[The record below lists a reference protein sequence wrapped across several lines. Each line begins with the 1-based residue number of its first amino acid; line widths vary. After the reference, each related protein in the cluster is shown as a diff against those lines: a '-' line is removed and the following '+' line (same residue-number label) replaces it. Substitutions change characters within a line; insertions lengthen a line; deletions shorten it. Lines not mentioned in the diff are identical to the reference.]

1 MIKDNSEG
9 GFKMKKYHEVE
20 IAGLKRQL
28 PLYQIDE
35 ETWIPLFIA
44 YNDVPLIQASAAEL
58 LKKVPD
64 FDCIVTEEIQGISLA
79 YAMTLLAEKDRF
91 VVARK
96 SAKAYMDDVVAIQ
109 VVEHGEEEDHYKR
122 LYLSKDDAE
131 YIADKRIL
139 LVDDVVLRGS
149 TMSALSDL
157 VNALGG
163 YVVGEA
169 SIIRHG
175 FESAASDDYIDKSC
189 LLSLPLSSSDG
200 EQLK

>member
-1 MIKDNSEG
+1 
-9 GFKMKKYHEVE
+9 MKKFHEVE

-44 YNDVPLIQASAAEL
+44 YNDVPLIQASAREL

-79 YAMTLLAEKDRF
+79 YAMTLLSEKERF

-109 VVEHGEEEDHYKR
+109 VVEHKEDEEHYKR
-122 LYLSKDDAE
+122 LYLSKDDAAF
-131 YIADKRIL
+131 IADKRIL
-139 LVDDVVLRGS
+139 LVDDVVLHGS

-175 FESAASDDYIDKSC
+175 FNSSFSDEYIDKSY
-189 LLSLPLSSSDG
+189 LLSLPLFSANG
-200 EQLK
+200 EEILNVI

>member
-64 FDCIVTEEIQGISLA
+64 LDCIVTEEIQGISLA

-139 LVDDVVLRGS
+139 LVDDVLTTGATAEAIAR
-149 TMSALSDL
+149 ALKGAGAKRVIL
-157 VNALGG
+157 LTV
-163 YVVGEA
+163 A
-169 SIIRHG
+169 SVRSRR
-175 FESAASDDYIDKSC
+175 EEEK
-189 LLSLPLSSSDG
+189 
-200 EQLK
+200 E

>member
-1 MIKDNSEG
+1 M
-9 GFKMKKYHEVE
+9 MKKFHEVE
-20 IAGLKRQL
+20 IAGLKRRL

-44 YNDVPLIQASAAEL
+44 YNDVPLIQVAAEEL
-58 LKKVPD
+58 LKRVPD

-79 YAMTLLAEKDRF
+79 YAMTLLAQKERF

-109 VVEHGEEEDHYKR
+109 VVERGEEEDHYKR
-122 LYLSKDDAE
+122 LYLSKDDTE

-139 LVDDVVLRGS
+139 LVDDVVLHGS
-149 TMSALSDL
+149 TMGALSDL

-175 FESAASDDYIDKSC
+175 FDSSVSDEYIDKSY
-189 LLSLPLSSSDG
+189 LLSLPLFSGDG
-200 EQLK
+200 EQR

>member
-109 VVEHGEEEDHYKR
+109 AVEHGEEEDHYKR

-189 LLSLPLSSSDG
+189 LLSLPLFSSDG

>member
-1 MIKDNSEG
+1 
-9 GFKMKKYHEVE
+9 MKKYHEVE

-64 FDCIVTEEIQGISLA
+64 FYCIVTEEIQGISLA

-189 LLSLPLSSSDG
+189 LLSLPLFSSDG

>member
-1 MIKDNSEG
+1 M
-9 GFKMKKYHEVE
+9 MKKFHEVE

-44 YNDVPLIQASAAEL
+44 YNDVPLIQAAAQEL
-58 LKKVPD
+58 LVKVPD

-79 YAMTLLAEKDRF
+79 YAMTLLAQKDRF

-109 VVEHGEEEDHYKR
+109 VVERREEEENYKR
-122 LYLSKDDAE
+122 LYLSKDDAAF
-131 YIADKRIL
+131 ISDKRIL
-139 LVDDVVLRGS
+139 LVDDVVLHGS

-175 FESAASDDYIDKSC
+175 FNSSATDEYIDKSC
-189 LLSLPLSSSDG
+189 LLSLPLFSANG
-200 EQLK
+200 EELSV

>member
-175 FESAASDDYIDKSC
+175 FESAASDDYIDKSW
-189 LLSLPLSSSDG
+189 LLSLPLFSSDG

>member
-1 MIKDNSEG
+1 
-9 GFKMKKYHEVE
+9 MKKFHDVE

-44 YNDVPLIQASAAEL
+44 YNDVSLIQAAATEL
-58 LKKVPD
+58 LNRVPD

-79 YAMTLLAEKDRF
+79 YAMTLLSQKERF

-109 VVEHGEEEDHYKR
+109 VVEHKEEEDIFKR

-149 TMSALSDL
+149 TMGALSDL

-175 FESAASDDYIDKSC
+175 FDSGVSDEYVDKSY
-189 LLSLPLSSSDG
+189 LLSLPLFSSDG
-200 EQLK
+200 KQI

>member
-1 MIKDNSEG
+1 
-9 GFKMKKYHEVE
+9 MKKFHDVE

-44 YNDVPLIQASAAEL
+44 YNDVSLIQAAAKEL
-58 LKKVPD
+58 LNRVPD

-79 YAMTLLAEKDRF
+79 YAMTLLSQKERF

-109 VVEHGEEEDHYKR
+109 VVEHREEEDLFKR

-149 TMSALSDL
+149 TMGALSDL

-175 FESAASDDYIDKSC
+175 FDSSVSDEYIDKSY
-189 LLSLPLSSSDG
+189 LLSLPLFSSDG
-200 EQLK
+200 KQI

>member
-1 MIKDNSEG
+1 
-9 GFKMKKYHEVE
+9 MKKFHDVE

-44 YNDVPLIQASAAEL
+44 YNDVSLIQAAAKEL
-58 LKKVPD
+58 LNRVPD

-79 YAMTLLAEKDRF
+79 YAMTLLSQKERF

-109 VVEHGEEEDHYKR
+109 VVEHREEEDLFKR

-131 YIADKRIL
+131 YITDKRIL

-149 TMSALSDL
+149 TMGALSDL

-175 FESAASDDYIDKSC
+175 FDSGVSDEYIDKSY
-189 LLSLPLSSSDG
+189 LLSLPLFSSDG
-200 EQLK
+200 KQI

>member
-1 MIKDNSEG
+1 
-9 GFKMKKYHEVE
+9 MKKYHEVE

-189 LLSLPLSSSDG
+189 LLSLPLCSSDG

>member
-1 MIKDNSEG
+1 
-9 GFKMKKYHEVE
+9 MKKFHDVE

-44 YNDVPLIQASAAEL
+44 YNDVSLIQAAAKEL
-58 LKKVPD
+58 LNRVPD

-79 YAMTLLAEKDRF
+79 YAMTLLSQRERF

-109 VVEHGEEEDHYKR
+109 VVEHREEEDLFKR

-149 TMSALSDL
+149 TMGALSDL

-175 FESAASDDYIDKSC
+175 FDSGVSDEYIDKSY
-189 LLSLPLSSSDG
+189 LLSLPLFSSDG
-200 EQLK
+200 KQI

>member
-1 MIKDNSEG
+1 
-9 GFKMKKYHEVE
+9 MKKYHEVE
-20 IAGLKRQL
+20 IAGLTRQL

-44 YNDVPLIQASAAEL
+44 YNDIPLIQAAAAEL
-58 LKKVPD
+58 LKSVPD

-79 YAMTLLAEKDRF
+79 YAMTLLSGKERF

-109 VVEHGEEEDHYKR
+109 VVEHREDEDHYKR
-122 LYLSKDDAE
+122 LYLSKNDAA

-139 LVDDVVLRGS
+139 LVDDVVLHGA
-149 TMSALSDL
+149 TMGALSDL

-175 FESAASDDYIDKSC
+175 FKNHDSDEYIDKTC
-189 LLSLPLSSSDG
+189 LLSLPLFSSNG
-200 EQLK
+200 EQIEVK

>member
-1 MIKDNSEG
+1 
-9 GFKMKKYHEVE
+9 MKKFHDVE

-44 YNDVPLIQASAAEL
+44 YNDVSLIQAAAKEL
-58 LKKVPD
+58 LNRVPD

-79 YAMTLLAEKDRF
+79 YAMTLLSQKERF

-96 SAKAYMDDVVAIQ
+96 SAKAYMDDAVAIQ
-109 VVEHGEEEDHYKR
+109 VVEHREEEDLFKR

-149 TMSALSDL
+149 TMGALSDL

-175 FESAASDDYIDKSC
+175 FDSGVSDEYIDKSY
-189 LLSLPLSSSDG
+189 LLSLPLFSSDG
-200 EQLK
+200 KQI

>member
-1 MIKDNSEG
+1 
-9 GFKMKKYHEVE
+9 MKKFHDVE

-44 YNDVPLIQASAAEL
+44 YNDVSLIQAAAKEL
-58 LKKVPD
+58 LNRVPD

-79 YAMTLLAEKDRF
+79 YAMTLLSQKERF

-109 VVEHGEEEDHYKR
+109 VVEHRDEEDLFKR

-149 TMSALSDL
+149 TMGALSDL

-175 FESAASDDYIDKSC
+175 FDSGVSDEYIDKSY
-189 LLSLPLSSSDG
+189 LLSLPLFSSDG
-200 EQLK
+200 KQI

>member
-44 YNDVPLIQASAAEL
+44 YNDVALIQASAAEL

-131 YIADKRIL
+131 YIADKHIL

-175 FESAASDDYIDKSC
+175 FESTASDDYIDKSC
-189 LLSLPLSSSDG
+189 LLSLPLFSSDG

>member
-1 MIKDNSEG
+1 
-9 GFKMKKYHEVE
+9 MKKFHDVE

-44 YNDVPLIQASAAEL
+44 YNDVSLIQAAAKEL
-58 LKKVPD
+58 LNRVPD

-79 YAMTLLAEKDRF
+79 YAMTLLSQKERF

-109 VVEHGEEEDHYKR
+109 VVEHREEEDLFKR

-149 TMSALSDL
+149 TMGALSDL

-175 FESAASDDYIDKSC
+175 FDSGVSDEYIDKSY
-189 LLSLPLSSSDG
+189 LLSLPLFSSDG
-200 EQLK
+200 KQI

>member
-1 MIKDNSEG
+1 
-9 GFKMKKYHEVE
+9 MKKFHEVE
-20 IAGLKRQL
+20 IAGLKREL

-44 YNDVPLIQASAAEL
+44 YNDVPLIQASASAL
-58 LKKVPD
+58 LEMVPD
-64 FDCIVTEEIQGISLA
+64 FDCIVTEEIQGITLA
-79 YAMTLLAEKDRF
+79 YAMTLLAGKERF

-109 VVEHGEEEDHYKR
+109 VVERREDEEHYKR
-122 LYLSKDDAE
+122 LYLSKDDAD
-131 YIADKRIL
+131 YVAGKRIL
-139 LVDDVVLRGS
+139 LVDDVVLYGS

-157 VNALGG
+157 VSALNG

-175 FESAASDDYIDKSC
+175 FPSAADDEYVDKSY
-189 LLSLPLSSSDG
+189 LLSLPLFKDNG
-200 EQLK
+200 EQI

>member
-79 YAMTLLAEKDRF
+79 YSMTLLAEKDRF

-189 LLSLPLSSSDG
+189 LLSLPLFSSDG

>member
-1 MIKDNSEG
+1 
-9 GFKMKKYHEVE
+9 MKKYHEVE

-139 LVDDVVLRGS
+139 LVDDV
-149 TMSALSDL
+149 
-157 VNALGG
+157 
-163 YVVGEA
+163 
-169 SIIRHG
+169 
-175 FESAASDDYIDKSC
+175 AARLHHERPVRSRERPRRLCRRRSQHH
-189 LLSLPLSSSDG
+189 PPRF
-200 EQLK
+200 